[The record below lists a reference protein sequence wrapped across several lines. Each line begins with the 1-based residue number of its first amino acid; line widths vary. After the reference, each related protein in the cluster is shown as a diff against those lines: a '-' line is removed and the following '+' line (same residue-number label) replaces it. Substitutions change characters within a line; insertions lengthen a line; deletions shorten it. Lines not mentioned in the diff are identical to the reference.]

1 MKKSYI
7 LIIVFI
13 IFIVSFTII
22 GSSIVTG
29 NVRIKK
35 EKDIFLVQSNKE
47 VYFDSYG
54 YSIDNPNVIVNPYGN
69 SPLTAIVMFES
80 NDYSEV
86 SVTIKSKDGNSDINY
101 TFKKDKYHLIPI
113 YGLYADYDNTII
125 IRCEGKENKINIKT
139 SKLPDDFKRTS
150 DEVKDNFNFYNEN
163 YPYAID
169 NNGDIR
175 WFLNKNY
182 FGKITLLDNSELLIG
197 SDKYVNESDTISLY
211 RMNLLGKIYNE
222 YLLDGSYYGYSAI
235 YDDNIMVLSDKILLI
250 DMQTGDIIK
259 KYRDNELYSFLDVV
273 DDSIVLGKDDKF
285 YNIKNKEISYN
296 ITSNKYSFYKD
307 TSNYKIVLGNKLG
320 SLNKTKMSNKSIS
333 LFKYKNKNIDDV
345 KISYDQ
351 DRIEVVNN
359 TDKEVY
365 IILDKFLDKRI
376 YKVGYVKYINTVS
389 LKGVYTIYYKVDNKI
404 YKTDYSIE
412 V

>member
-7 LIIVFI
+7 LIVIFI
-13 IFIVSFTII
+13 IFIVSITII

-29 NVRIKK
+29 NVRIKQ

-47 VYFDSYG
+47 VYFDCYG

-113 YGLYADYDNTII
+113 YGLYADYDNNII

-139 SKLPDDFKRTS
+139 SKLPDDFKRS
-150 DEVKDNFNFYNEN
+150 NNEINDNFNFYNEN

-175 WFLNKNY
+175 WFLNKKY

-197 SDKYVNESDTISLY
+197 SDKYVNESETISLY

-235 YDDNIMVLSDKILLI
+235 YDDNILVLSDKILLI
-250 DMQTGDIIK
+250 DMQTGDVVK
-259 KYRDNELYSFLDVV
+259 KYKDNDLYSYLDVV
-273 DDSIVLGKDDKF
+273 NDSIILEKDGKF

-296 ITSNKYSFYKD
+296 ITSNNYSFYKD
-307 TSNYKIVLGNKLG
+307 TSNYKIILGKKLG
-320 SLNKTKMSNKSIS
+320 SLNKTKISNKSIS
-333 LFKYKNKNIDDV
+333 LFKYKNKNIDDIE
-345 KISYDQ
+345 ISYDQ

-359 TDKEVY
+359 TDKDVY